1 MAKAKEAPADPAKVS
16 SDSAAP
22 EDVSLAVRAVM
33 DITGC
38 GGPAARDR
46 VGTMDVDLVKKIA
59 KLERD
64 DKRVEIV
71 TLLY

>member
-1 MAKAKEAPADPAKVS
+1 MAKSKEKTDASEQSPAS
-16 SDSAAP
+16 G
-22 EDVSLAVRAVM
+22 EDTALAMRAVM

-38 GGPAARDR
+38 GQPAAKDR
-46 VGTMDVDLVKKIA
+46 VKAMEPSLVAKIA